1 MMKRI
6 VPHTATLLA
15 GILIGAVLVL
25 GCGLSSNPKKEV
37 GGAPP
42 SAALGAVNASQVV
55 SEARNTPIVRAA
67 QSVGPAVVGITNKAF
82 ARDGF
87 NRLVLVEKGT
97 GSGVLFDEK
106 GYVATNFHVVADAQ
120 ELIVSLSDGRSFK
133 GRVLG
138 VDAATDLAVV
148 KIDGD
153 KLPVARFGDSDGILV
168 GEPAIAIGNPLG
180 LEFRGSV
187 TAGVISALNR
197 SIDVGDR
204 RFKLIQTDAAINP
217 GNSGGA
223 LVNADGLVIGIN
235 SAKVAAGG
243 VEGIGFAI
251 PVNAAKPI
259 LQSIIEKG
267 RVVRA
272 YLGVG
277 LIDQQMAARYGYD
290 LQLENGVYVA
300 KLFNGGPAA
309 KAGLIV
315 GDIILSIN
323 GTSVK
328 SVADLRAVLDN
339 LDIGQKVQMDINR
352 DGNISTVTVVL
363 EEMPSQE

>member
-1 MMKRI
+1 M
-6 VPHTATLLA
+6 
-15 GILIGAVLVL
+15 LIGALLVL
-25 GCGLSSNPKKEV
+25 GCSLDSSPKKPAAAI
-37 GGAPP
+37 GQPP
-42 SAALGAVNASQVV
+42 SAALGAAKANQVV
-55 SEARNTPIVRAA
+55 SEARNTPIVKAA
-67 QSVGPAVVGITNKAF
+67 QAVGPAVVGITNKAP
-82 ARDGF
+82 ARDGL
-87 NRLVLVEKGT
+87 NRVVLVERGT
-97 GSGVLFDEK
+97 GSGVLFDNQ
-106 GYVATNFHVVADAQ
+106 GYIATNFHVVADAQ

-153 KLPVARFGDSDGILV
+153 NLPAAKLGDSDGILV

-197 SIDVGDR
+197 AIDVGDR
-204 RFKLIQTDAAINP
+204 RFRLIQTDAAINP

-223 LVNADGLVIGIN
+223 LVNADGMVVGIN
-235 SAKVAAGG
+235 SAKIAVSG

-251 PVNAAKPI
+251 PINAAKPI
-259 LQSIIEKG
+259 LQSVIEKG

-277 LIDQQMAARYGYD
+277 LIDQAMAARYGYD

-300 KLFNGGPAA
+300 KIFSSGPAG
-309 KAGLIV
+309 KAGLVV
-315 GDIILSIN
+315 GDVILSIN

-328 SVADLRAVLDN
+328 SVADLRSVLDN
-339 LDIGQKVQMDINR
+339 LQIGQKVQMDVNR
-352 DGNISTVTVVL
+352 NGDITTRTVVL